1 MEAVPRK
8 SLESEGAISS
18 SMLEET
24 WEVPDRK
31 ALAEVMG
38 SNQQYP
44 CLKTK
49 EYCSEQ

>member
-8 SLESEGAISS
+8 SLEGEGAISS
-18 SMLEET
+18 SVLEEK
-24 WEVPDRK
+24 WDVLDRK

-44 CLKTK
+44 CSKVK
-49 EYCSEQ
+49 V